1 MAGAVW
7 LGVYAYDSGFTRK
20 WRSLIAKEL
29 AKHGLRAEIGK
40 LTLDPVEGLTARDV
54 KIFDMTHRDQR
65 LADINSL
72 SLDVDLPK
80 LLSKEPFLR
89 TIHLQKADV
98 SMPVDPGDPRS
109 EWLKVS
115 GLTARLVFQRDR
127 IEIAR
132 ADGVISGILVKA
144 TGYVLKEEPKP
155 ETHAEKARRMEERTR
170 QLREI
175 RDRRGTLRS
184 ILRMLDRFKTA
195 EEAAAASGNSGNN
208 AGGGGSSDNA
218 SGTAPAAHKAELE
231 LDIQGSLNDVDRL
244 EVRASLSGG
253 ALQFAGGRIES
264 FHAEAGLSGG
274 LVTLKSLEL
283 RDTKGVL
290 HAGASWKIHQ
300 DPPVVDLAVESGI
313 DWQPLL
319 RSVLDEA
326 PWLGEVVCYSPPEF
340 EWEGKWYPSIPPAR
354 TVSVLD
360 GAPESDSTPVS
371 APVSA
376 STAPADPPPAQ
387 AQAQNESAS
396 PPPAKVWPLEGQGHL
411 KAKRF
416 TTRGVVFE
424 GLDAQF
430 SVRTDG
436 SFYVRDALL
445 THHTGTVRGQALLG
459 KDGGRYEVEW
469 LMAVNA
475 AAPFISDPILRQVLE
490 RFSWQSQSRVG
501 VRMAGKKEAGGI
513 WKHQGRVE
521 MQDFA
526 YQKTPLQEVSAD
538 VVVDPAASPPLRF
551 TGVKVR
557 MEEGTGVA
565 KEIGLDYSKRLLF
578 ITEGNSTLVPV
589 KFVNLFLPGLAQEL
603 TKYRFAQA
611 PAGTIQGVIDL
622 KSLDRSDYTIGLKAR
637 SRCGLDI
644 ADSPYEFDDVSG
656 TVHILGSKLMLQ
668 LTGNTVP
675 GTVAFR
681 SVRMDDV
688 APAVFEGTFSL
699 LREHRPPPSWNVK
712 VTAPG
717 RVSVLVLRRTWP
729 LDQFVGRLVCENNTL
744 DLTSGAT
751 LFGGKFGA
759 SLQFPDAG
767 KPGHNA
773 SIVLDRVSF
782 ARLAQ
787 VVDPL
792 RKTEGGISGNF
803 SYYMESAQPETLR
816 GTGKASLEEGNI
828 FALPLLGPLSG
839 LVKALM
845 PDEPDAGYSVAR
857 SATSTVTVAAGK
869 IMLPDF
875 EASTGAFRLT
885 ASGNVDF
892 LRDKVDF
899 IARVT
904 LRGAPGIILTP
915 ISKLLEYTASG
926 TPSDPDWHPR
936 FLSSPFRKSQD
947 GEPAGAGPGAGVRPD
962 PAPPLAPRVTPGSR

>member
-72 SLDVDLPK
+72 SLDIDLPR
-80 LLSKEPFLR
+80 LMSGEPFLR

-109 EWLKVS
+109 EWLKVG

-132 ADGVISGILVKA
+132 ADGVVSGIHVKA

-155 ETHAEKARRMEERTR
+155 ETHEEKARRMEERTR
-170 QLREI
+170 QLREM
-175 RDRRGTLRS
+175 RDRRGALRS
-184 ILRMLDRFKTA
+184 MLRILERFKTA
-195 EEAAAASGNSGNN
+195 EEVAAAASNQSDSSG
-208 AGGGGSSDNA
+208 A
-218 SGTAPAAHKAELE
+218 TAPVTHKAELE
-231 LDIQGSLNDVDRL
+231 LDVQGSFNDIDHL
-244 EVRASLSGG
+244 EVRASLNGG
-253 ALQFAGGRIES
+253 PLQFPGGRVEG

-283 RDTKGVL
+283 RDSKGVL
-290 HAGASWKIHQ
+290 HAGASWKIRQ
-300 DPPVVDLAVESGI
+300 DPPVVDLALESGI

-326 PWLGEVVCYSPPEF
+326 PWLGEIVCYTPPEF
-340 EWEGKWYPSIPPAR
+340 EWEGKWYPGGGQAR
-354 TVSVLD
+354 QTGD
-360 GAPESDSTPVS
+360 GYPDS
-371 APVSA
+371 AENNGG
-376 STAPADPPPAQ
+376 PPPA
-387 AQAQNESAS
+387 AAAR
-396 PPPAKVWPLEGQGHL
+396 VWPLEGQGHL
-411 KAKRF
+411 KARRF

-424 GLDAQF
+424 GLEAQF
-430 SVRTDG
+430 SIRTDG
-436 SFYVRDALL
+436 SFYIRDALL
-445 THHTGTVRGQALLG
+445 THHTGTVRGQALMG

-469 LMAVNA
+469 RMAVNT
-475 AAPFISDPILRQVLE
+475 AAPFIRDPILRQVLE
-490 RFSWQSQSRVG
+490 RFSWQNQSRVG
-501 VRMAGKKEAGGI
+501 VRMAGKQEPGGV
-513 WKHQGRVE
+513 WRHQGRVE
-521 MQDFA
+521 LLDFA

-538 VVVDPAASPPLRF
+538 VTLDPEASPSLRF

-565 KEIGLDYSKRLLF
+565 KEIGLDFGQRLLW
-578 ITEGNSTLVPV
+578 ITEGSSTLVPAR
-589 KFVNLFLPGLAQEL
+589 FVNLFLPLLAQEL
-603 TKYRFAQA
+603 TKYRFARA
-611 PAGTIQGVIDL
+611 PAATIHGVIDL
-622 KSLDRSDYTIGLKAR
+622 KSLDRSDYTIGLKTR

-668 LTGNTVP
+668 LTGNSVP

-699 LREHRPPPSWNVK
+699 LREHRPPPEWNVK

-729 LDQFVGRLVCENNTL
+729 LDQFVGRLVCADNKLE
-744 DLTSGAT
+744 LTSGAT

-759 SLQFPDAG
+759 SLQFPDSS

-792 RKTEGGISGNF
+792 RKTEGWISGNF
-803 SYYMESAQPETLR
+803 SYFMETAHPETIR

-857 SATSTVTVAAGK
+857 SATSTVTVTGGK

-875 EASTGAFRLT
+875 EAATGAFKLT
-885 ASGNVDF
+885 ASGNVDY

-899 IARVT
+899 TARVT
-904 LRGAPGIILTP
+904 LRGAPGIILMP
-915 ISKLLEYTASG
+915 VSKLLEYTASG
-926 TPSDPDWHPR
+926 TTADPDWHPR

-947 GEPAGAGPGAGVRPD
+947 GENEKPGPVPGAPSRSD
-962 PAPPLAPRVTPGSR
+962 PPPPLAPRTTPGSR